1 MGKRIKNCSIKVSVS
16 LFLNDYTS
24 EGRTNPYGKA
34 YRKGRWAKAN
44 MVMDDLV
51 VERLR
56 AGDAPTYCILIERL
70 QQPLTGYLHRLV
82 GDREVALDLAQDT
95 FLQVYKEIGKT
106 SGELK
111 LDAWIY
117 RIATNY
123 GLRYLNRKRLR
134 QMIHIDGPDGL
145 DDSLATAGP
154 EDQSVTRIV
163 VQQALGRMNPKD
175 AGDSA
180 TSLWRSFQLRRN
192 RPYSQDE
199 FGGCSETSGA
209 WCGEVSRGLRRGI
222 SDASAK
228 CRTSVRRGQK
238 RWKLAYVQ

>member
-1 MGKRIKNCSIKVSVS
+1 
-16 LFLNDYTS
+16 
-24 EGRTNPYGKA
+24 
-34 YRKGRWAKAN
+34 

-56 AGDAPTYCILIERL
+56 AGDAPTYCALIERL
-70 QQPLTGYLHRLV
+70 QHPLTGYLHRLV

-95 FLQVYKEIGKT
+95 FLQVYKEISKT

-134 QMIHIDGPDGL
+134 QMIHLEGPEDL
-145 DDSLATAGP
+145 DDSLSTDGP

-163 VQQALGRMNPKD
+163 VQQALGKMNPKD
-175 AGDSA
+175 AAILQLHFGN
-180 TSLWRSFQLRRN
+180 SFSYEEIGNILKMSSEAVRKRVARGMEKFRAVYEEAPLAQAQHVGPMFIGARRDG
-192 RPYSQDE
+192 R
-199 FGGCSETSGA
+199 
-209 WCGEVSRGLRRGI
+209 
-222 SDASAK
+222 
-228 CRTSVRRGQK
+228 
-238 RWKLAYVQ
+238 